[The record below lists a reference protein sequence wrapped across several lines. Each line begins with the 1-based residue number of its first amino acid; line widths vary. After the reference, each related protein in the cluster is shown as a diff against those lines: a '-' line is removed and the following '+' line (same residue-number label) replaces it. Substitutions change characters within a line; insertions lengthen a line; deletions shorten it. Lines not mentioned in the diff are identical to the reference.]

1 MSTTADPTAGLPAT
15 LDVSGTPGI
24 PFGRLFKV
32 ELRKSVDTR
41 AGRWLIGV
49 TVGVAILAEVIYLII
64 AVNKNL
70 DGSFGSFVA
79 ASAFVSSF
87 LLPVLGIMLVSS
99 EWSQRTAMT
108 TFALEPRRMRVVWA
122 KMLAGV
128 SLTAFVLA
136 FALVVGLVF
145 VLLFSAFQ
153 GNSPDW
159 TFGWS
164 GFLGFVMTQTFA
176 MVGGF
181 AMAALL
187 LNTPAA
193 IVVYVG
199 YKYVLPGLLALGAA
213 LMSWFNSLEPW
224 IDFQNAQT
232 ELYDMPLTGA
242 QWAHLA
248 VSGFIW
254 LVVPLVI
261 GLWRIGRA
269 EVK

>member
-1 MSTTADPTAGLPAT
+1 VSTVPSSGSPFT

-24 PFGRLFKV
+24 PFLRLFQV

-49 TVGVAILAEVIYLII
+49 TVGVALLAEVIYLIV
-64 AVNKNL
+64 AVNKDL
-70 DGSFGSFVA
+70 DGSYGSFVA

-87 LLPVLGIMLVSS
+87 LLPILGIMVVSS

-108 TFALEPRRMRVVWA
+108 TFALEPRRMRIVWA

-145 VLLFSAFQ
+145 VLLFSVFQ

-164 GFLGFVMTQTFA
+164 GFAGFVMNQTFS
-176 MVGGF
+176 MLGGF
-181 AMAALL
+181 ALAALL

-193 IVVYVG
+193 IVVYVA

-213 LMSWFNSLEPW
+213 LMAWFNSLQPW
-224 IDFQNAQT
+224 IDFQAAQS
-232 ELYDMPLTGA
+232 ELYDMPLTAA
-242 QWAHLA
+242 QWWHLL
-248 VSGFIW
+248 VSGLIW

-261 GLWRIGRA
+261 GLWRISRA

>member
-1 MSTTADPTAGLPAT
+1 MSAMTSPAT
-15 LDVSGTPGI
+15 TLDISGTPQI
-24 PFGRLFKV
+24 PFTRLLRV

-49 TVGVAILAEVIYLII
+49 TIGAALLAEVIYLIV
-64 AVNKNL
+64 AVNKDL

-87 LLPVLGIMLVSS
+87 LLPILGVMLVSS

-108 TFALEPRRMRVVWA
+108 TFALEPRRMRIVWA

-145 VLLFSAFQ
+145 VLLFSALQ

-164 GFLGFVMTQTFA
+164 GFAGFVMTQTFA
-176 MVGGF
+176 MLGGF
-181 AMAALL
+181 ALAALL

-193 IVVYVG
+193 IVVYVA

-213 LMSWFNSLEPW
+213 LMSWFNSLQPW
-224 IDFQNAQT
+224 IDFQSAQN

-248 VSGFIW
+248 VSGVIW
-254 LVVPLVI
+254 LLIPLVI
-261 GLWRIGRA
+261 GLWRISKA

>member
-1 MSTTADPTAGLPAT
+1 VTTAGLPVSF
-15 LDVSGTPGI
+15 DVTGTPGI
-24 PFGRLFKV
+24 PFRRLFSV

-49 TVGVAILAEVIYLII
+49 TVGVAVLAEVIYLIV
-64 AVNKNL
+64 AVNKDL
-70 DGSFGSFVA
+70 DGSYGSFVA

-87 LLPVLGIMLVSS
+87 LLPILGIMLVSS
-99 EWSQRTAMT
+99 EWSQRTGMT

-122 KMLAGV
+122 KLFAGI
-128 SLTAFVLA
+128 SLTAFVVA

-153 GNSPDW
+153 GQSPDW

-164 GFLGFVMTQTFA
+164 GFAGFVINQTFA

-181 AMAALL
+181 ALASLL

-193 IVVYVG
+193 IVVYVV
-199 YKYVLPGLLALGAA
+199 YKYVLPGLLALGSA
-213 LMSWFNSLEPW
+213 LMAWFSDVAPW
-224 IDFQNAQT
+224 IDFQQASSN
-232 ELYDMPLTGA
+232 LYDMPLSTSE
-242 QWAHLA
+242 WWHLV
-248 VSGFIW
+248 VSGVIW
-254 LVVPLVI
+254 LVVPLGI
-261 GLWRIGRA
+261 GLWRIQRA

>member
-1 MSTTADPTAGLPAT
+1 MSTAAADGV

-24 PFGRLFKV
+24 PFGRLFRV

-41 AGRWLIGV
+41 AGRWLIGI
-49 TVGVAILAEVIYLII
+49 TIGAALLAEVIYLIV
-64 AVNKNL
+64 AVNKDL
-70 DGSFGSFVA
+70 DGSYGSFVA

-87 LLPVLGIMLVSS
+87 LLPIVGIMLVSS

-108 TFALEPRRMRVVWA
+108 TFSLEPRRMRIVWA
-122 KMLAGV
+122 KLVAGL
-128 SLTAFVLA
+128 SLTVFVVA

-145 VLLFSAFQ
+145 VLLFAALQ

-164 GFLGFVMTQTFA
+164 GFAGFVINQTFA
-176 MVGGF
+176 MLGGF
-181 AMAALL
+181 ALASLF

-193 IVVYVG
+193 IVVFVV
-199 YKYVLPGLLALGAA
+199 YKYVLPGLFGIGSA
-213 LMSWFNSLEPW
+213 LMDWFSHLAPW
-224 IDFQNAQT
+224 LDFQAAQA
-232 ELYDMPLTGA
+232 ELYDLPMSSS
-242 QWAHLA
+242 QWGHLA

-261 GLWRIGRA
+261 GLWRIRRA

>member
-1 MSTTADPTAGLPAT
+1 MTTAGLPVSF
-15 LDVSGTPGI
+15 DVTGTPGI
-24 PFGRLFKV
+24 PFRRLFSV

-49 TVGVAILAEVIYLII
+49 TVGVAVLAEVIYLIV
-64 AVNKNL
+64 AVNKDL
-70 DGSFGSFVA
+70 DGSYGSFVA

-87 LLPVLGIMLVSS
+87 LLPILGIMLVSS
-99 EWSQRTAMT
+99 EWSQRTGMT

-122 KMLAGV
+122 KLFAGI
-128 SLTAFVLA
+128 SLTAFVVA

-153 GNSPDW
+153 GQSPDW

-164 GFLGFVMTQTFA
+164 GFAGFVINQTFA

-181 AMAALL
+181 ALASLL

-193 IVVYVG
+193 IVVYVV
-199 YKYVLPGLLALGAA
+199 YKYVLPGLLALGSA
-213 LMSWFNSLEPW
+213 LMAWFSDVAPW
-224 IDFQNAQT
+224 IDFQQASSN
-232 ELYDMPLTGA
+232 LYDMPLSTSE
-242 QWAHLA
+242 WWHLV
-248 VSGFIW
+248 VSGVIW
-254 LVVPLVI
+254 LVVPLGI
-261 GLWRIGRA
+261 GLWRIQRA

>member
-1 MSTTADPTAGLPAT
+1 MTTAGLPVSF
-15 LDVSGTPGI
+15 DVTDTPGI
-24 PFGRLFKV
+24 PFGRLFSV

-49 TVGVAILAEVIYLII
+49 TVGVAVLAEVIYLIV
-64 AVNKNL
+64 AVNKDL
-70 DGSFGSFVA
+70 DGSYGSFVA

-87 LLPVLGIMLVSS
+87 LLPILGIMLVSS
-99 EWSQRTAMT
+99 EWSQRTGMT

-122 KMLAGV
+122 KLFAGI
-128 SLTAFVLA
+128 SLTAFVVA

-153 GNSPDW
+153 GQSPDW

-164 GFLGFVMTQTFA
+164 GFAGFVINQTFA

-181 AMAALL
+181 ALASLL

-193 IVVYVG
+193 IVVYVV
-199 YKYVLPGLLALGAA
+199 YKYVLPGLLALGSA
-213 LMSWFNSLEPW
+213 LMAWFSDVAPW
-224 IDFQNAQT
+224 IDFQQASSN
-232 ELYDMPLTGA
+232 LYDMPLSTSE
-242 QWAHLA
+242 WWHLV
-248 VSGFIW
+248 VSGVIW
-254 LVVPLVI
+254 LVVPLGI
-261 GLWRIGRA
+261 GLWRIQRA